1 MMTIKDIYHG
11 NKAPIDLRFDEES
24 EYGKLSAQ
32 WLRLEKEF
40 FVGLTEQQQ
49 EMFNKLLDLQGQQ
62 TAITNERSY
71 TDGFRNGA
79 SLVLD
84 FLNGGEDK

>member
-1 MMTIKDIYHG
+1 MTIKEIYHG

-24 EYGKLSAQ
+24 EYVKLSIEWQ
-32 WLRLEKEF
+32 RLEKEF
-40 FVGLTEQQQ
+40 FGGLTEQQQ
-49 EMFNKLLDLQGQQ
+49 EMLNKLLDIQGQQ

-79 SLVLD
+79 LLVLD
-84 FLNGGEDK
+84 IISGGEDK